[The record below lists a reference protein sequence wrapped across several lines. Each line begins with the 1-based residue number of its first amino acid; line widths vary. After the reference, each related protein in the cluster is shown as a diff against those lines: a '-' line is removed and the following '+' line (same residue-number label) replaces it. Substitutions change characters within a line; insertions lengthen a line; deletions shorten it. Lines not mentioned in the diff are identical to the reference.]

1 MGRAASGP
9 RRGLTAPAVDGP
21 RVRQNAEGL
30 PGPPGELGR
39 RLRRAGMGRGT
50 SGSPRGGGEG
60 GLRRRWTKERK
71 DGKGEPEAALDAG
84 SRPGHP
90 RGPCADPCLQ
100 RHGRVTPCGRSPA
113 PSGSPPGCGH
123 HSLSVRVTRAS
134 GSPPASVRVT
144 FGPRPRLH
152 FPSGSPV
159 RPGHPGVSVRVTP
172 GPGLGTVPRRGPP
185 GAGALLPRPRGQS
198 ICTAVWCVHAQRK
211 PSGPVVGSRV
221 FCALARRLR
230 FDRGTP
236 LTRRRSAPGAVALGL
251 QPLYPVS
258 APACSL
264 KRSASRLRKWSDTES
279 LLHRRGGKAHTMTCG
294 PLSATRRPCTVPR
307 GPLHGVT
314 APSHAR
320 RASSGPISPL
330 SAVST
335 HLVLRRHPDPSPA
348 VPLDRSPRPR
358 GRWPPAPLA
367 YWRHQGTARPCARAP
382 GEPRRRPW

>member
-1 MGRAASGP
+1 MGRAAWGP

-134 GSPPASVRVT
+134 GSPQELRPGHRLPPSGSPPGRGPSAFSVRVT
-144 FGPRPRLH
+144 RAP
-152 FPSGSPV
+152 GSPRGL
-159 RPGHPGVSVRVTP
+159 RPGHPRA
-172 GPGLGTVPRRGPP
+172 GPGYRSPPRTARGRCALATASRSKYLYRGLVCSCTTQAIRPGGRKSGLLRFGAAVALRPWDPPHAASVGTRCRSLGFAAFVSCLGACMQFETV
-185 GAGALLPRPRGQS
+185 
-198 ICTAVWCVHAQRK
+198 RK
-211 PSGPVVGSRV
+211 PSAQVVGYRES
-221 FCALARRLR
+221 FASAR
-230 FDRGTP
+230 
-236 LTRRRSAPGAVALGL
+236 
-251 QPLYPVS
+251 
-258 APACSL
+258 
-264 KRSASRLRKWSDTES
+264 W
-279 LLHRRGGKAHTMTCG
+279 
-294 PLSATRRPCTVPR
+294 
-307 GPLHGVT
+307 
-314 APSHAR
+314 
-320 RASSGPISPL
+320 
-330 SAVST
+330 
-335 HLVLRRHPDPSPA
+335 
-348 VPLDRSPRPR
+348 
-358 GRWPPAPLA
+358 
-367 YWRHQGTARPCARAP
+367 
-382 GEPRRRPW
+382 